1 MKNKLLQLFSAVG
14 LAFGSMR
21 SNRGLETPVR
31 VEIGTP
37 DLDALI
43 SGTKPRRG
51 LWFSPF
57 NRAEH
62 RQGKRFRSQRE
73 RSNRRKASR

>member
-1 MKNKLLQLFSAVG
+1 MK
-14 LAFGSMR
+14 
-21 SNRGLETPVR
+21 
-31 VEIGTP
+31 VEVGTP

-43 SGTKPRRG
+43 SHAKPRRG
-51 LWFSPF
+51 LWLSPF